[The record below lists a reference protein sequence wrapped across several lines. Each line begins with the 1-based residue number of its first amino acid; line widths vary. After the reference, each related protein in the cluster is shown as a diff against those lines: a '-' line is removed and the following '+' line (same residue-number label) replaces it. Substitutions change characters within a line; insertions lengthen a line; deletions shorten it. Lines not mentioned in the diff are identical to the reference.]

1 MTTTWSN
8 PIPQTLQQHGS
19 PPKPAPQP
27 APPLQPRLEDLTLL
41 DKAAAFSSPVFVPA
55 GLKTS

>member
-1 MTTTWSN
+1 MTAYWSN
-8 PIPQTLQQHGS
+8 PIPQALQQHGS

-27 APPLQPRLEDLTLL
+27 SPSLQPKLEELVPL
-41 DKAAAFSSPVFVPA
+41 DRASAFASPVFVPA